1 MIRCLLAARPRRL
14 VPLLVPLLLL
24 GGCQRVSNAKRPE
37 PRTEQR
43 KDKPMVTESKN
54 PTETAPLS
62 TPLAVEIAR
71 ETDDLVWKVRNTSD
85 RPVWAFL
92 LVPSLK
98 NGAMSFADDTAWLEQ
113 APDGAL
119 LVRKIDTPI
128 PDDVDV
134 DNRIRSGAV
143 LLKPGESRQGR
154 IRLGASVK
162 LRVPYRSSQSRAVD
176 VSRVIFEVGWL
187 PVREGSA
194 PQLLRADGHEF
205 AYLFSEREP
214 GGQRF
219 ARSSPLS
226 W

>member
-1 MIRCLLAARPRRL
+1 
-14 VPLLVPLLLL
+14 
-24 GGCQRVSNAKRPE
+24 
-37 PRTEQR
+37 
-43 KDKPMVTESKN
+43 MVTESKN
-54 PTETAPLS
+54 PTETV
-62 TPLAVEIAR
+62 PLAVEIAR

-119 LVRKIDTPI
+119 LVRKVDTPI

-162 LRVPYRSSQSRAVD
+162 LRVPYRSSLNRSVD
-176 VSRVIFEVGWL
+176 VTRVVFEVGWL
-187 PVREGSA
+187 PAREGSS

-214 GGQRF
+214 GGQHF
-219 ARSSPLS
+219 ARSSPLT

>member
-1 MIRCLLAARPRRL
+1 MSSCLVAASPRWL
-14 VPLLVPLLLL
+14 GSLLVPLLLVSS
-24 GGCQRVSNAKRPE
+24 CQRVSNAKRAD
-37 PRTEQR
+37 PRR
-43 KDKPMVTESKN
+43 DKAMVTESKN
-54 PTETAPLS
+54 PTETAPL
-62 TPLAVEIAR
+62 AVEITR
-71 ETDDLVWKVRNTSD
+71 ESDDLVWKVRNTFD

-98 NGAMSFADDTAWLEQ
+98 NGAMSFAEDTAWLEPG
-113 APDGAL
+113 PDGAL
-119 LVRKIDTPI
+119 LVRKVDTPI

-143 LLKPGESRQGR
+143 LLKPGESHKGR

-162 LRVPYRSSQSRAVD
+162 LRVPYRSSLNRGMD
-176 VSRVIFEVGWL
+176 VRRVIFEVGWL
-187 PVREGSA
+187 PVPEGAA

-205 AYLFSEREP
+205 AYLFPEREP

-219 ARSSPLS
+219 VRSAALA